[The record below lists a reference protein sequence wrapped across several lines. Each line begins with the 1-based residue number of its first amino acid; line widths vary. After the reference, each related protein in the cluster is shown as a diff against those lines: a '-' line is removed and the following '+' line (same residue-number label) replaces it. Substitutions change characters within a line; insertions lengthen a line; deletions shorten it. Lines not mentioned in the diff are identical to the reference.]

1 MFGELLEDEDVDE
14 LEPELGAELLDVVER
29 EELLPVLEL
38 EFDEDEVLPLLPLL
52 LVRSSLR
59 RSSLR
64 RSSLPRERLL
74 RQSPRPRSPNR
85 PRYPSRSRSRRS
97 SRLPLSDR
105 ELLPPS
111 C

>member
-1 MFGELLEDEDVDE
+1 MFGELLDDDEAVDE
-14 LEPELGAELLDVVER
+14 LEPELGVELLDVEER
-29 EELLPVLEL
+29 EELLLLVEL
-38 EFDEDEVLPLLPLL
+38 EFDEVLLLLPLL
-52 LVRSSLR
+52 LERSSLR

-97 SRLPLSDR
+97 SRLLLSDL
-105 ELLPPS
+105 EPLPPS